1 MLCFLRAV
9 VRETSPP
16 VAQQT
21 LASPAVSTEPSK
33 ASRGKKANSK
43 TTNKKMKSPISTSL
57 PQQSNKQ
64 AAPPAWISS
73 PLTSLST
80 PTAKRSTTPSPTMSQ
95 RSQSPPPAP
104 PSPAPPPL
112 KVITTK
118 EETRVFK
125 LKPKKTKASKTVS
138 NSSGEEVKPKKEVA
152 TQQSQGKRARS
163 SSVSSNDRNKNSAP
177 AQKTSKP
184 NAENTPIPPSPPSP
198 KETTSAESKTTIWQS
213 RPDNKTLPKTTTAT
227 TATNRPQPPVG
238 KILPEVRKPLSTG
251 LESTNTV
258 LPKPIG
264 YRQHAPLEKKPSP
277 CWNNTNASSSWFGL
291 PSLPSAGAWYPENGS
306 LFSRPIQQHQ
316 QSTQEPSRDWF
327 GLRSLA
333 SELTAPNSGASSAN
347 MDHSTWPVNSTP
359 YPVDPPSTGT
369 GNLWPEIQPTSS
381 GNPVNSA
388 VGSRVYSPWSVP
400 HWLNVTQRQPERQE
414 PGTGQ
419 ADQLGVLAS
428 GIWDSPSPRSPNNN
442 NQDSWNSDYSQF

>member
-1 MLCFLRAV
+1 
-9 VRETSPP
+9 
-16 VAQQT
+16 
-21 LASPAVSTEPSK
+21 
-33 ASRGKKANSK
+33 
-43 TTNKKMKSPISTSL
+43 
-57 PQQSNKQ
+57 
-64 AAPPAWISS
+64 
-73 PLTSLST
+73 
-80 PTAKRSTTPSPTMSQ
+80 MSQ

-138 NSSGEEVKPKKEVA
+138 NSSSEEVKPKKEVVTA
-152 TQQSQGKRARS
+152 QQQHQGKRARS
-163 SSVSSNDRNKNSAP
+163 TSVSSNDRNKNSAP

-184 NAENTPIPPSPPSP
+184 NAENTPVPPSP
-198 KETTSAESKTTIWQS
+198 KETTSTESKSIIWQP
-213 RPDNKTLPKTTTAT
+213 RPDNKTLPKTTTPT

-238 KILPEVRKPLSTG
+238 KILPEVRKPLSTS
-251 LESTNTV
+251 LECTNTV

-277 CWNNTNASSSWFGL
+277 GWNSTNSSSSWGL
-291 PSLPSAGAWYPENGS
+291 PSLPSAAAWYPENGS
-306 LFSRPIQQHQ
+306 LFNRPIQQHQ
-316 QSTQEPSRDWF
+316 SSAQEPSRDWF

-333 SELTAPNSGASSAN
+333 SELTVSNSGASSAN
-347 MDHSTWPVNSTP
+347 MDHSTWPVTP
-359 YPVDPPSTGT
+359 FQVDPPSTGT
-369 GNLWPEIQPTSS
+369 LWPEIQPISS
-381 GNPVNSA
+381 GNPVNPA

-414 PGTGQ
+414 PATGQ

-428 GIWDSPSPRSPNNN
+428 GIWDAPPPRAPNNNN